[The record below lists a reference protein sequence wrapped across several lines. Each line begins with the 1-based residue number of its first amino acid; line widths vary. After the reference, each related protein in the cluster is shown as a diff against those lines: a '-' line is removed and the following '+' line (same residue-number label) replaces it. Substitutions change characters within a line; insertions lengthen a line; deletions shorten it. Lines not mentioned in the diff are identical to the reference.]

1 MQNIVLDTN
10 SLIMSLSS
18 KNDYRMIWKAFLV
31 CEYMLCV
38 TNEIIEEYL
47 EVLARNINIRVAET
61 IVYTILNRK
70 NVLRLDPH
78 FRFHLIEADQDD
90 NKFVDCA
97 IAANAKYIVTED
109 HHFNVLKK
117 IEFPKLNVVNI
128 DEFLKILQDINDT

>member
-18 KNDYRMIWKAFLV
+18 KNDYRMIWKAFLDG
-31 CEYMLCV
+31 ENMLCA
-38 TNEIIEEYL
+38 TNEIIEEYM

-70 NVLRLDPH
+70 NVHRLDPH

-109 HHFNVLKK
+109 HHFNVLKQ

-128 DEFLKILQDINDT
+128 DEFLKILQDIK

>member
-18 KNDYRMIWKAFLV
+18 KNDYRMIWKAFLDG
-31 CEYMLCV
+31 EYLLCV
-38 TNEIIEEYL
+38 TNEIIEEYM

-70 NVLRLDPH
+70 NVHRLDPH
-78 FRFHLIEADQDD
+78 FRFHLIEVDQDD

-128 DEFLKILQDINDT
+128 DEFLKILQDIK